1 MEGSSGP
8 PLTAARAALEEL
20 PSTRL
25 GHYPTPLEELPRLR
39 TSLGAGVH
47 LLVKRD
53 DTIAFG
59 GGGNKVRKLQ
69 LVARRAL
76 AEGADTLLTVGGVQ
90 SNHARATAAA
100 AVRLGMKC
108 VLVLN
113 GPRPDPPRGNALLD
127 ALFGAEVEYV
137 ATREERT
144 AAMQAAAERLRA
156 LGRRP
161 YEIPL
166 GASIPLGA
174 LAYAK
179 AVGELLS
186 QGPPPDVI
194 VHSTSSGGTQA
205 GLIAGCRLFGA
216 PTRVLGVSADDPA
229 EVIRGRVAALL
240 DGMAE
245 LLQVEPSALAG
256 PIDVDDS
263 FIGTGYGIATEASSQ
278 ALTLLART
286 EAILLDPTYT
296 AKAMAALV
304 AWVRE
309 GRFRAEESVLFWHTG
324 GQVALFA

>member
-1 MEGSSGP
+1 MD
-8 PLTAARAALEEL
+8 AV

-39 TSLGAGVH
+39 AVLGAGPR
-47 LLVKRD
+47 LLIKRD
-53 DTIAFG
+53 DAIAFG

-76 AEGADTLLTVGGVQ
+76 AEGADTLLTVGGAQ
-90 SNHARATAAA
+90 SNHARATAAT
-100 AVRLGMKC
+100 AVKLGMQC

-113 GPRPDPPRGNALLD
+113 GRPPERPSGNALLD
-127 ALFGAEVEYV
+127 RLFGAEVEYV
-137 ATREERT
+137 ANREDRATAMRT
-144 AAMQAAAERLRA
+144 AAERLRA

-166 GASIPLGA
+166 GASVPLGA
-174 LAYAK
+174 LAYAR

-186 QGPPPDVI
+186 QGPAPDVI

-205 GLIAGCRLFGA
+205 GLIAGCRLFGL

-229 EVIRGRVAALL
+229 DVIRSRVASILG
-240 DGMAE
+240 GMADLLGVDASE
-245 LLQVEPSALAG
+245 LTA
-256 PIDVDDS
+256 PIEVDDT
-263 FIGTGYGIATEASSQ
+263 FVGPGYGLATEASTQ
-278 ALTLLART
+278 ALTTLART

-296 AKAMAALV
+296 AKAMAALI

-309 GRFRAEESVLFWHTG
+309 GRFRDDQSVLFWHTG
-324 GQVALFA
+324 GQIALFA

>member
-1 MEGSSGP
+1 
-8 PLTAARAALEEL
+8 
-20 PSTRL
+20 
-25 GHYPTPLEELPRLR
+25 
-39 TSLGAGVH
+39 VH

-216 PTRVLGVSADDPA
+216 ATRVLGVSADDPA